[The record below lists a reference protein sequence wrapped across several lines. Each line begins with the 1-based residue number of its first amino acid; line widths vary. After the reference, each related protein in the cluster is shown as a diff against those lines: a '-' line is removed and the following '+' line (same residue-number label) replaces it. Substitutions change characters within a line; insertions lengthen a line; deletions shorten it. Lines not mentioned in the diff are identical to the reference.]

1 MKETDLLRPVEAYF
15 LLSFAK
21 KEDWGMVEAIT
32 AVLVELYERDLIIP
46 DGTDPNTFIA
56 NYVDA
61 NRDDLRSYE
70 STALEAINFHDPE
83 FLYDAV
89 DDFRFKNFLI
99 KKGLLVK
106 ERRYFFFLHYQQT
119 VLSPAGLE
127 AVSELLIQRES
138 LRKQQTA
145 VLSAVAPF
153 PSLGHSNSL
162 LAYLRSFASKAV
174 MKAGTRYMN
183 FMSEDNPILGSQP
196 NNFVF

>member
-1 MKETDLLRPVEAYF
+1 MKETELLRPVEAYF

-21 KEDWGMVEAIT
+21 KEDWSMVEAIT

-46 DGTDPNTFIA
+46 DGTDPNTFVA

-106 ERRYFFFLHYQQT
+106 ERKYFFFLHYQQT

-153 PSLGHSNSL
+153 PSLG
-162 LAYLRSFASKAV
+162 V
-174 MKAGTRYMN
+174 
-183 FMSEDNPILGSQP
+183 
-196 NNFVF
+196 